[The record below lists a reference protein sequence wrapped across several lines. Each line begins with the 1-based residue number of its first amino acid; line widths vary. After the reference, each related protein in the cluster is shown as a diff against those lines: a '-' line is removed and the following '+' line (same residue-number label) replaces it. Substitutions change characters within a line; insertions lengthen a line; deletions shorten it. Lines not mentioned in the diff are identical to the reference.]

1 MMLLM
6 YIDPVGIIYNAIMD
20 VSRCGV
26 KDMVRLTDGL
36 GRLRIGEEVKIC
48 ERQSTKAITN

>member
-1 MMLLM
+1 MLLM
-6 YIDPVGIIYNAIMD
+6 YIDPAGISYNAIMGF
-20 VSRCGV
+20 SRCGV
-26 KDMVRLTDGL
+26 KDMVRLTGGL